1 MIGLPN
7 HLLAALPPMTIERLK
22 LERHP
27 LVENSTL
34 FRPGD
39 AVERIYFP
47 QTGMISLLK
56 VMENGSHIEVGLV
69 GHEGLTPIGAAVGET
84 STPSL
89 GLVQFSGE
97 ALVASFARFS
107 ELLLDDGEFR
117 ETILRFTGRHL
128 GMLGQLVACN
138 GLHDVTERLARW
150 LLMANDRLTTSDLA
164 LGQQFLADMLGV
176 SRQIVNVALG
186 DLERRGAIERARSMI
201 VIRDRARL
209 EDAACECYRELA
221 VA

>member
-7 HLLAALPPMTIERLK
+7 QLLAALPHSTVERLQ
-22 LERHP
+22 LERLP
-27 LVENSTL
+27 LVEGSTL

-39 AVERIYFP
+39 PIDRVYFP
-47 QTGMISLLK
+47 ETGMVSLLK
-56 VMENGSHIEVGLV
+56 VMENGAQIEVGLV
-69 GHEGLTPIGAAVGET
+69 GHEGLTPVSAAVGEPT
-84 STPSL
+84 AVAL

-97 ALVASFARFS
+97 ALVAPLSRFTS
-107 ELLLDDGEFR
+107 LLLDDVAFR
-117 ETILRFTGRHL
+117 DTILRYTGRHL

-150 LLMANDRLTTSDLA
+150 LLMANDRLDHTDLA

-186 DLERRGAIERARSMI
+186 DLERRGAIERARAMI
-201 VIRDRARL
+201 VIRDRTRL
-209 EDAACECYRELA
+209 EEAACECYRERA